1 MRLVFSEMSFL
12 ATVLYIIIEHHFRM
26 FIFCLKFILLSVLI
40 FAVYPLPRCFIW
52 MFYQYYQL
60 KRQHGHWDLSFNYR

>member
-1 MRLVFSEMSFL
+1 
-12 ATVLYIIIEHHFRM
+12 
-26 FIFCLKFILLSVLI
+26 LKFILLSVLI